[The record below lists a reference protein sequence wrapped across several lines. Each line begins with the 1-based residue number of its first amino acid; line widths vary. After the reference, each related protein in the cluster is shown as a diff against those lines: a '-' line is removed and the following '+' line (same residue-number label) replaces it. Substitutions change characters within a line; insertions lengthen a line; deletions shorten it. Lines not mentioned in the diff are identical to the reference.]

1 MDMKKLLSIV
11 DNSGV
16 QQKAVITESVSAP
29 TVSKTEQYFK
39 AVNNEVLQN
48 IKEQQVQ
55 KKIEVKRVVSRVL
68 DRLEEGKTTKDKPAV
83 RNFVAKNAPKAG
95 AGPHKDKK
103 KAEKQGDTKH
113 KKELVPMDEERTE
126 VRDKDGKVTSWK
138 DEGEWKKST
147 ANKDGRGKVTNL
159 SDKARRETEK
169 LSKKERNVAEGVMS
183 EIHMELSDIVA
194 REDFDALYDL
204 FSANTPTGRYVQDMV
219 DDVVVD
225 YRLHPDDDF
234 EKIEEIV
241 FNRLEEEFGDQGV
254 AEVAGAQKCWPGH
267 KKVGTQPGTGKN
279 AGKRVNDCEKIEED
293 EVEESGLQYYTGV
306 KKHGEKY
313 MKKAAAAGRDGA
325 SQKELGAL
333 KDKYSK
339 AYKNDEVEEAAKKG
353 LYYYVNKR
361 KAAGTSR
368 PASSPKAPTAQAWKD
383 AAKTAKKENMAE
395 GRFGKDAYERDYD
408 SSIAGMDGSSHR
420 EFKRQEMEHELGHE
434 TNNYAVAIN
443 GKTWKVFGTR
453 NHAESIARKIQMRDP
468 GKKVSVHETGA
479 PVSEQL
485 AESAY
490 GSVKVG
496 SPVKVYS
503 NVLKKSVFGKVV
515 DLKEGR
521 AYVQYNNTKIVMGH
535 PISEVAAAAPTAKV
549 AGSVGGKLA
558 SRLIPGVG
566 AAVGAYDAYDRATK
580 GDYIGAGLSGLGAV
594 TSLIPG
600 VGTAA
605 TMGLAG
611 AQLARDY
618 KVKTGVFAPDDAGQ
632 AATPAA
638 GKGTIP
644 NPTKYPTT
652 PDEIKAFQ
660 QAKGLT
666 VDGVIGKNTRT
677 ALAAA
682 GIKPPAQAATPAP
695 SSNVGT
701 AVRAVA
707 PAASAIAQQALK

>member
-1 MDMKKLLSIV
+1 MKKLLSIV
-11 DNSGV
+11 DSNGV
-16 QQKAVITESVSAP
+16 QQKTVITESISVP
-29 TVSKTEQYFK
+29 IVSKTEQYFK

-48 IKEQQVQ
+48 IKEERAQ

-68 DRLEEGKTTKDKPAV
+68 EKLDEGKTTKDKPAV

-95 AGPHKDKK
+95 AGAHKDKK
-103 KAEKQGDTKH
+103 KAEKQGDIKH

-126 VRDKDGKVTSWK
+126 VKDKDGNVTSWK

-147 ANKDGRGKVTNL
+147 AKKDGRGKVTNL

-169 LSKKERNVAEGVMS
+169 LSKKE
-183 EIHMELSDIVA
+183 
-194 REDFDALYDL
+194 
-204 FSANTPTGRYVQDMV
+204 
-219 DDVVVD
+219 
-225 YRLHPDDDF
+225 
-234 EKIEEIV
+234 
-241 FNRLEEEFGDQGV
+241 
-254 AEVAGAQKCWPGH
+254 
-267 KKVGTQPGTGKN
+267 
-279 AGKRVNDCEKIEED
+279 
-293 EVEESGLQYYTGV
+293 
-306 KKHGEKY
+306 
-313 MKKAAAAGRDGA
+313 
-325 SQKELGAL
+325 KEL
-333 KDKYSK
+333 
-339 AYKNDEVEEAAKKG
+339 
-353 LYYYVNKR
+353 
-361 KAAGTSR
+361 
-368 PASSPKAPTAQAWKD
+368 
-383 AAKTAKKENMAE
+383 AE
-395 GRFGKDAYERDYD
+395 GRFGKDAYERDQANAEY
-408 SSIAGMDGSSHR
+408 GMNGEFKRD
-420 EFKRQEMEHELGHE
+420 FKRQEMEHELGHE

-453 NHAESIARKIQMRDP
+453 NHAESIARKIQMKDP
-468 GKKVSVHETGA
+468 SKKISVHETGS

-490 GSVKVG
+490 GDIKVG

-515 DLKEGR
+515 NLKEGR

-535 PISEVAAAAPTAKV
+535 PINEVAAAAPAAKV
-549 AGSVGGKLA
+549 AGSVGGKMA

-566 AAVGAYDAYDRATK
+566 AAVGAYDAYDRAKK

-594 TSLIPG
+594 TSFIPG
-600 VGTAA
+600 IGTAA

-618 KVKTGVFAPDDAGQ
+618 KVKTGVFAPDEAEAGQ

-652 PDEIKAFQ
+652 PAEIKAFQ

-666 VDGVIGKNTRT
+666 VDGVIGKNTKA

-695 SSNVGT
+695 SGNVG
-701 AVRAVA
+701 AAMRAVA
-707 PAASAIAQQALK
+707 PAAGAIAQQALK

>member
-11 DNSGV
+11 DHSGV

-48 IKEQQVQ
+48 IKEQQAQ
-55 KKIEVKRVVSRVL
+55 KKIEVKRTVSRVL
-68 DRLEEGKTTKDKPAV
+68 DKLEEGKTTKDKPAV

-95 AGPHKDKK
+95 AGAHKDKK

-126 VRDKDGKVTSWK
+126 VKDKDGKVTSWK

-147 ANKDGRGKVTNL
+147 AKKDGRGKVTNL

-169 LSKKERNVAEGVMS
+169 LSKKEKE
-183 EIHMELSDIVA
+183 
-194 REDFDALYDL
+194 
-204 FSANTPTGRYVQDMV
+204 
-219 DDVVVD
+219 
-225 YRLHPDDDF
+225 
-234 EKIEEIV
+234 
-241 FNRLEEEFGDQGV
+241 V

-279 AGKRVNDCEKIEED
+279 AGKRVNDCEKIEE
-293 EVEESGLQYYTGV
+293 
-306 KKHGEKY
+306 
-313 MKKAAAAGRDGA
+313 
-325 SQKELGAL
+325 
-333 KDKYSK
+333 
-339 AYKNDEVEEAAKKG
+339 
-353 LYYYVNKR
+353 
-361 KAAGTSR
+361 
-368 PASSPKAPTAQAWKD
+368 
-383 AAKTAKKENMAE
+383 
-395 GRFGKDAYERDYD
+395 GRFGKDAYERDQANAEY
-408 SSIAGMDGSSHR
+408 GMNGEFKRD
-420 EFKRQEMEHELGHE
+420 FKRQEMEHELGHE

-453 NHAESIARKIQMRDP
+453 NHAESIARKIQMKDP
-468 GKKVSVHETGA
+468 SKKISVHETGS

-515 DLKEGR
+515 ELKEGR

-535 PISEVAAAAPTAKV
+535 PISEVAAAAPAAKV

-566 AAVGAYDAYDRATK
+566 AAVGAYDAYDRAKK

-682 GIKPPAQAATPAP
+682 GIKPPSQAATPAP
-695 SSNVGT
+695 SGNVGA

>member
-48 IKEQQVQ
+48 INEQHVQ
-55 KKIEVKRVVSRVL
+55 KKIEVKRIVSRVL
-68 DRLEEGKTTKDKPAV
+68 DKLDEGKTTKDKPAV

-95 AGPHKDKK
+95 AGAHKDKK
-103 KAEKQGDTKH
+103 KAEKQGDIKH

-126 VRDKDGKVTSWK
+126 VRDKDGNVTSWK

-147 ANKDGRGKVTNL
+147 AKKDGRGKVTNL

-169 LSKKERNVAEGVMS
+169 LSKKEK
-183 EIHMELSDIVA
+183 D
-194 REDFDALYDL
+194 
-204 FSANTPTGRYVQDMV
+204 
-219 DDVVVD
+219 
-225 YRLHPDDDF
+225 
-234 EKIEEIV
+234 
-241 FNRLEEEFGDQGV
+241 V

-279 AGKRVNDCEKIEED
+279 AGKRVNDCEKIE
-293 EVEESGLQYYTGV
+293 
-306 KKHGEKY
+306 
-313 MKKAAAAGRDGA
+313 
-325 SQKELGAL
+325 
-333 KDKYSK
+333 
-339 AYKNDEVEEAAKKG
+339 
-353 LYYYVNKR
+353 
-361 KAAGTSR
+361 
-368 PASSPKAPTAQAWKD
+368 
-383 AAKTAKKENMAE
+383 E

-468 GKKVSVHETGA
+468 AKKISVHETGA

-515 DLKEGR
+515 NLKEGR

-535 PISEVAAAAPTAKV
+535 PINEVAAVAPAAKV
-549 AGSVGGKLA
+549 AGSVGGKMA
-558 SRLIPGVG
+558 SGLIPGVG

-605 TMGLAG
+605 TLGLAG
-611 AQLARDY
+611 AQLGRDY
-618 KVKTGVFAPDDAGQ
+618 KVKTGAFAPDEAGQ

-682 GIKPPAQAATPAP
+682 GIKAPAQAATPAP
-695 SSNVGT
+695 SGNVG
-701 AVRAVA
+701 AAARAVA
-707 PAASAIAQQALK
+707 PAAGAMAKQALK

>member
-11 DNSGV
+11 DSNGA

-48 IKEQQVQ
+48 IKEERAQ

-68 DRLEEGKTTKDKPAV
+68 EKLEEGKTTKDKPAV

-95 AGPHKDKK
+95 AGAHKDKK

-126 VRDKDGKVTSWK
+126 VKDKDGNVTSWK

-147 ANKDGRGKVTNL
+147 AKKDGRGKVTNL

-169 LSKKERNVAEGVMS
+169 LSKKEKE
-183 EIHMELSDIVA
+183 
-194 REDFDALYDL
+194 
-204 FSANTPTGRYVQDMV
+204 
-219 DDVVVD
+219 
-225 YRLHPDDDF
+225 
-234 EKIEEIV
+234 
-241 FNRLEEEFGDQGV
+241 V

-279 AGKRVNDCEKIEED
+279 AGKRVNDCEKIEE
-293 EVEESGLQYYTGV
+293 S
-306 KKHGEKY
+306 
-313 MKKAAAAGRDGA
+313 
-325 SQKELGAL
+325 
-333 KDKYSK
+333 
-339 AYKNDEVEEAAKKG
+339 
-353 LYYYVNKR
+353 
-361 KAAGTSR
+361 
-368 PASSPKAPTAQAWKD
+368 
-383 AAKTAKKENMAE
+383 
-395 GRFGKDAYERDYD
+395 RFGKDAYERDQANAEY
-408 SSIAGMDGSSHR
+408 GMNGEFKRD
-420 EFKRQEMEHELGHE
+420 FKRQEMEHELGHE

-453 NHAESIARKIQMRDP
+453 NHAESIARKIQMKDP
-468 GKKVSVHETGA
+468 SKKISVHETGS

-535 PISEVAAAAPTAKV
+535 PISEVAVAAPAAKV
-549 AGSVGGKLA
+549 AGSVGGKMA
-558 SRLIPGVG
+558 SRLIPGIG
-566 AAVGAYDAYDRATK
+566 AAVGAYDAYDRAKK

-594 TSLIPG
+594 TSFIPG
-600 VGTAA
+600 IGTAA

-618 KVKTGVFAPDDAGQ
+618 KVKTGVFAPDEAEAGQ

-695 SSNVGT
+695 SANVN
-701 AVRAVA
+701 AAMRAVA
-707 PAASAIAQQALK
+707 PAAGAIAKQALK

>member
-11 DNSGV
+11 DSNGA
-16 QQKAVITESVSAP
+16 QQKAVITESVSAAA
-29 TVSKTEQYFK
+29 VSKTEQYFK

-48 IKEQQVQ
+48 IKEQQAQ
-55 KKIEVKRVVSRVL
+55 KKIEVKRTVSRVL
-68 DRLEEGKTTKDKPAV
+68 DKLEEGKTTKDKPAV

-95 AGPHKDKK
+95 AGAHKDKK

-169 LSKKERNVAEGVMS
+169 LSKKEKE
-183 EIHMELSDIVA
+183 
-194 REDFDALYDL
+194 
-204 FSANTPTGRYVQDMV
+204 
-219 DDVVVD
+219 
-225 YRLHPDDDF
+225 
-234 EKIEEIV
+234 
-241 FNRLEEEFGDQGV
+241 V

-279 AGKRVNDCEKIEED
+279 AGKRVNDCEKIEE
-293 EVEESGLQYYTGV
+293 
-306 KKHGEKY
+306 
-313 MKKAAAAGRDGA
+313 
-325 SQKELGAL
+325 
-333 KDKYSK
+333 
-339 AYKNDEVEEAAKKG
+339 
-353 LYYYVNKR
+353 
-361 KAAGTSR
+361 
-368 PASSPKAPTAQAWKD
+368 
-383 AAKTAKKENMAE
+383 
-395 GRFGKDAYERDYD
+395 GRFGKDAYERDQANAEY
-408 SSIAGMDGSSHR
+408 GMNGEFKRD
-420 EFKRQEMEHELGHE
+420 FKRQEMEHELGHE

-468 GKKVSVHETGA
+468 SKKISVHETGS

-490 GSVKVG
+490 GNVKVG

-535 PISEVAAAAPTAKV
+535 PISEVAAAAPAAKV
-549 AGSVGGKLA
+549 AGSVGGKMA

-566 AAVGAYDAYDRATK
+566 AAVGAYDAYDRAKK

-594 TSLIPG
+594 TSFIPG
-600 VGTAA
+600 IGTAA

-618 KVKTGVFAPDDAGQ
+618 KVKTGVFAPDEAEAGQ

-695 SSNVGT
+695 SANVN
-701 AVRAVA
+701 AAMRAVA
-707 PAASAIAQQALK
+707 PAAGAIAKQALK

>member
-11 DNSGV
+11 DHSGV
-16 QQKAVITESVSAP
+16 QQKAVITESVSASA
-29 TVSKTEQYFK
+29 VSKTEQYFK

-48 IKEQQVQ
+48 INEQHAQ
-55 KKIEVKRVVSRVL
+55 KKIEVKRIVSRVL
-68 DRLEEGKTTKDKPAV
+68 DKLEEGKTTKDKPAV

-95 AGPHKDKK
+95 AGAHKDKK
-103 KAEKQGDTKH
+103 KAEKQGDIKH

-126 VRDKDGKVTSWK
+126 VKDKDGKVTSWK

-169 LSKKERNVAEGVMS
+169 LSKKEK
-183 EIHMELSDIVA
+183 D
-194 REDFDALYDL
+194 
-204 FSANTPTGRYVQDMV
+204 
-219 DDVVVD
+219 
-225 YRLHPDDDF
+225 
-234 EKIEEIV
+234 
-241 FNRLEEEFGDQGV
+241 V
-254 AEVAGAQKCWPGH
+254 AEVAGPEKCWPGH
-267 KKVGTQPGTGKN
+267 RKVGTQPGTGKN
-279 AGKRVNDCEKIEED
+279 KGKRVNDCEKIEEGRNREDDWD
-293 EVEESGLQYYTGV
+293 EGNTE
-306 KKHGEKY
+306 
-313 MKKAAAAGRDGA
+313 
-325 SQKELGAL
+325 
-333 KDKYSK
+333 
-339 AYKNDEVEEAAKKG
+339 
-353 LYYYVNKR
+353 
-361 KAAGTSR
+361 
-368 PASSPKAPTAQAWKD
+368 PP
-383 AAKTAKKENMAE
+383 
-395 GRFGKDAYERDYD
+395 
-408 SSIAGMDGSSHR
+408 
-420 EFKRQEMEHELGHE
+420 
-434 TNNYAVAIN
+434 NNFAIYIN
-443 GKTWKVFGTR
+443 GKKWKVLAGRGTYADDYR
-453 NHAESIARKIQMRDP
+453 EKAQYRQLQDMCARKSEAT
-468 GKKVSVHETGA
+468 GKKWTVHATGE

-490 GSVKVG
+490 GDIKVG

-515 DLKEGR
+515 NLKEGR

-535 PISEVAAAAPTAKV
+535 PINEVAAAAPAAKV
-549 AGSVGGKLA
+549 AGSVGGKMA

-566 AAVGAYDAYDRATK
+566 AAVGAYDAYDRAKK

-594 TSLIPG
+594 TSFIPG
-600 VGTAA
+600 IGTAA

-618 KVKTGVFAPDDAGQ
+618 KVKTGVFAPDEAEAGQ

-652 PDEIKAFQ
+652 PAEIKAFQ

-666 VDGVIGKNTRT
+666 VDGVIGKNTKA

-695 SSNVGT
+695 SANVGA

-707 PAASAIAQQALK
+707 PAAGAIAQQALK

>member
-1 MDMKKLLSIV
+1 MKKLLSIV
-11 DNSGV
+11 DSNGA

-48 IKEQQVQ
+48 IKEERAQ

-68 DRLEEGKTTKDKPAV
+68 EKLEEGKTTKDKPAV

-95 AGPHKDKK
+95 AGAHKDKK
-103 KAEKQGDTKH
+103 KAEKQGDIKH

-126 VRDKDGKVTSWK
+126 VKDKDGNVTSWK

-147 ANKDGRGKVTNL
+147 AKKDGRGKVTNL

-169 LSKKERNVAEGVMS
+169 LSKKEKE
-183 EIHMELSDIVA
+183 
-194 REDFDALYDL
+194 
-204 FSANTPTGRYVQDMV
+204 
-219 DDVVVD
+219 
-225 YRLHPDDDF
+225 
-234 EKIEEIV
+234 
-241 FNRLEEEFGDQGV
+241 V

-267 KKVGTQPGTGKN
+267 RKVGTQPGTGKN

-293 EVEESGLQYYTGV
+293 EVEE
-306 KKHGEKY
+306 
-313 MKKAAAAGRDGA
+313 
-325 SQKELGAL
+325 
-333 KDKYSK
+333 
-339 AYKNDEVEEAAKKG
+339 AAKKG

-361 KAAGTSR
+361 KKAGTSR
-368 PASSPKAPTAQAWKD
+368 DASHPKAPTAQAWKD
-383 AAKTAKKENMAE
+383 AAKTAKKENIAE
-395 GRFGKDAYERDYD
+395 GDFGRRN
-408 SSIAGMDGSSHR
+408 R
-420 EFKRQEMEHELGHE
+420 EDDWDEGNTEPP
-434 TNNYAVAIN
+434 NNFAIYIN
-443 GKTWKVFGTR
+443 GKKWKVLAGRGTYADDYKEKAQYR
-453 NHAESIARKIQMRDP
+453 QLQDMCARKSEAT
-468 GKKVSVHETGA
+468 GKKWTVHVTGE

-485 AESAY
+485 AESEY

-521 AYVQYNNTKIVMGH
+521 AYVQYDNTKIVMGH
-535 PISEVAAAAPTAKV
+535 PISEVAAAAPAAKV
-549 AGSVGGKLA
+549 AGSVGGKMA

-566 AAVGAYDAYDRATK
+566 AAVGAYDAYDRAKK

-594 TSLIPG
+594 TSFIPG
-600 VGTAA
+600 IGTAA

-618 KVKTGVFAPDDAGQ
+618 KVKTGVFAPDEAEAGQ

-652 PDEIKAFQ
+652 DAEIRAFQ
-660 QAKGLT
+660 QSKGLA
-666 VDGVIGKNTRT
+666 VDGKIGPKTQA

-682 GIKPPAQAATPAP
+682 GLKKPAQAATPAP
-695 SSNVGT
+695 SANVGA

-707 PAASAIAQQALK
+707 PAAGAIAQQALK

>member
-11 DNSGV
+11 DHSGV

-29 TVSKTEQYFK
+29 AVSKTEQYFK

-48 IKEQQVQ
+48 INEQHAQ
-55 KKIEVKRVVSRVL
+55 KKIEVKRIVSRVL
-68 DRLEEGKTTKDKPAV
+68 DKLDEGKTTKDKPAV

-95 AGPHKDKK
+95 AGAHKDKK
-103 KAEKQGDTKH
+103 KAEKQGNTKH

-126 VRDKDGKVTSWK
+126 VKDKDGNVTSWK

-147 ANKDGRGKVTNL
+147 AKKDGRGKVTNL

-169 LSKKERNVAEGVMS
+169 LNKKEK
-183 EIHMELSDIVA
+183 D
-194 REDFDALYDL
+194 
-204 FSANTPTGRYVQDMV
+204 
-219 DDVVVD
+219 
-225 YRLHPDDDF
+225 
-234 EKIEEIV
+234 
-241 FNRLEEEFGDQGV
+241 V

-279 AGKRVNDCEKIEED
+279 AGKRVNDCEKIE
-293 EVEESGLQYYTGV
+293 
-306 KKHGEKY
+306 
-313 MKKAAAAGRDGA
+313 
-325 SQKELGAL
+325 
-333 KDKYSK
+333 
-339 AYKNDEVEEAAKKG
+339 
-353 LYYYVNKR
+353 
-361 KAAGTSR
+361 
-368 PASSPKAPTAQAWKD
+368 
-383 AAKTAKKENMAE
+383 E

-468 GKKVSVHETGA
+468 AKKISVHETGA

-515 DLKEGR
+515 NLKEGR

-535 PISEVAAAAPTAKV
+535 PINEVAAVAPGAKV
-549 AGSVGGKLA
+549 AGSVGGKMA

-618 KVKTGVFAPDDAGQ
+618 KVKTGVFAPDEAGQ

-652 PDEIKAFQ
+652 PAEIKAFQ

-666 VDGVIGKNTRT
+666 VDGVIGKNTKA

-695 SSNVGT
+695 SANVGA

-707 PAASAIAQQALK
+707 PAAGAIAQQALK

>member
-11 DNSGV
+11 DHSGV
-16 QQKAVITESVSAP
+16 QQKAVITEGVSAP

-48 IKEQQVQ
+48 INEQRAQ

-68 DRLEEGKTTKDKPAV
+68 EKLDEGKTTKDKTAV

-95 AGPHKDKK
+95 AGAHKDKK
-103 KAEKQGDTKH
+103 KAEKQGDIKH

-126 VRDKDGKVTSWK
+126 VKDKDGKVTSWK

-169 LSKKERNVAEGVMS
+169 LSKKEK
-183 EIHMELSDIVA
+183 D
-194 REDFDALYDL
+194 
-204 FSANTPTGRYVQDMV
+204 
-219 DDVVVD
+219 
-225 YRLHPDDDF
+225 
-234 EKIEEIV
+234 
-241 FNRLEEEFGDQGV
+241 V
-254 AEVAGAQKCWPGH
+254 AEVAGPEKCWPGH
-267 KKVGTQPGTGKN
+267 RKVGTQPGTGKN
-279 AGKRVNDCEKIEED
+279 KGKRVNDCEKIEEGRNREDDWD
-293 EVEESGLQYYTGV
+293 EGNTE
-306 KKHGEKY
+306 
-313 MKKAAAAGRDGA
+313 
-325 SQKELGAL
+325 
-333 KDKYSK
+333 
-339 AYKNDEVEEAAKKG
+339 
-353 LYYYVNKR
+353 
-361 KAAGTSR
+361 
-368 PASSPKAPTAQAWKD
+368 PP
-383 AAKTAKKENMAE
+383 
-395 GRFGKDAYERDYD
+395 
-408 SSIAGMDGSSHR
+408 
-420 EFKRQEMEHELGHE
+420 
-434 TNNYAVAIN
+434 NNFAIYIN
-443 GKTWKVFGTR
+443 GKKWKVLAGRGTYADDYR
-453 NHAESIARKIQMRDP
+453 EKAQYRQLQDMCARKSEAT
-468 GKKVSVHETGA
+468 GKKWTVHATGE

-490 GSVKVG
+490 GDIKVG

-515 DLKEGR
+515 NLKEGR

-535 PISEVAAAAPTAKV
+535 PINEVAAAAPAAKV
-549 AGSVGGKLA
+549 AGSVGGKMA

-566 AAVGAYDAYDRATK
+566 AAVGAYDAYDRAKK

-594 TSLIPG
+594 TSFIPG
-600 VGTAA
+600 IGTAA

-618 KVKTGVFAPDDAGQ
+618 KVKTGVFAPDEAEAGQ

-652 PDEIKAFQ
+652 PAEIKAFQ

-666 VDGVIGKNTRT
+666 VDGVIGKNTKA

-695 SSNVGT
+695 SGNVGA

-707 PAASAIAQQALK
+707 PAAGAIAQQALK

>member
-11 DNSGV
+11 DNSGA
-16 QQKAVITESVSAP
+16 QQKAVITESISAP
-29 TVSKTEQYFK
+29 AVSKTEQYFK

-48 IKEQQVQ
+48 IKEERAQ

-68 DRLEEGKTTKDKPAV
+68 EKLEEGKTTKDKPAV

-95 AGPHKDKK
+95 AGAHKDKK

-169 LSKKERNVAEGVMS
+169 LSKKEKE
-183 EIHMELSDIVA
+183 
-194 REDFDALYDL
+194 
-204 FSANTPTGRYVQDMV
+204 
-219 DDVVVD
+219 
-225 YRLHPDDDF
+225 
-234 EKIEEIV
+234 
-241 FNRLEEEFGDQGV
+241 V

-267 KKVGTQPGTGKN
+267 RKVGTQPGTGKN
-279 AGKRVNDCEKIEED
+279 AGKRVNDCEKIEE
-293 EVEESGLQYYTGV
+293 S
-306 KKHGEKY
+306 
-313 MKKAAAAGRDGA
+313 
-325 SQKELGAL
+325 
-333 KDKYSK
+333 
-339 AYKNDEVEEAAKKG
+339 
-353 LYYYVNKR
+353 
-361 KAAGTSR
+361 
-368 PASSPKAPTAQAWKD
+368 
-383 AAKTAKKENMAE
+383 
-395 GRFGKDAYERDYD
+395 RFGKDAYERDQANAEY
-408 SSIAGMDGSSHR
+408 GMNGEFKRD
-420 EFKRQEMEHELGHE
+420 FKRQEMEHELGHE

-453 NHAESIARKIQMRDP
+453 NHAESIARKIQMKDP
-468 GKKVSVHETGA
+468 SKKISVHETGS

-521 AYVQYNNTKIVMGH
+521 AYVQYDNTKIVMGH
-535 PISEVAAAAPTAKV
+535 PISEVAAAAPAAKV
-549 AGSVGGKLA
+549 AGSVGGKMA

-566 AAVGAYDAYDRATK
+566 AAVGAYDAYDRAKK

-594 TSLIPG
+594 TSFIPG
-600 VGTAA
+600 IGTAA

-618 KVKTGVFAPDDAGQ
+618 KVKTGVFAPDEAEAGQ

-666 VDGVIGKNTRT
+666 VDGVIGKNTRA

-695 SSNVGT
+695 SANVGA

-707 PAASAIAQQALK
+707 PSAGAIAKQALK

>member
-16 QQKAVITESVSAP
+16 QQKTVITESVSAP
-29 TVSKTEQYFK
+29 SVSKAEQYFR

-48 IKEQQVQ
+48 IKEEHAQ

-68 DRLEEGKTTKDKPAV
+68 EKLDEGKTTKDKPAV

-95 AGPHKDKK
+95 AGAHKDKK
-103 KAEKQGDTKH
+103 KAEKQGDIKH

-126 VRDKDGKVTSWK
+126 VKDKDGNVTSWK

-147 ANKDGRGKVTNL
+147 TKKDGRGKVTNL

-169 LSKKERNVAEGVMS
+169 LSKKEK
-183 EIHMELSDIVA
+183 D
-194 REDFDALYDL
+194 
-204 FSANTPTGRYVQDMV
+204 
-219 DDVVVD
+219 
-225 YRLHPDDDF
+225 
-234 EKIEEIV
+234 
-241 FNRLEEEFGDQGV
+241 V

-279 AGKRVNDCEKIEED
+279 AGKRVNDCEKIEE
-293 EVEESGLQYYTGV
+293 
-306 KKHGEKY
+306 
-313 MKKAAAAGRDGA
+313 
-325 SQKELGAL
+325 
-333 KDKYSK
+333 
-339 AYKNDEVEEAAKKG
+339 
-353 LYYYVNKR
+353 
-361 KAAGTSR
+361 
-368 PASSPKAPTAQAWKD
+368 
-383 AAKTAKKENMAE
+383 

-408 SSIAGMDGSSHR
+408 SSIAGMDGSDKR
-420 EFKRQEMEHELGHE
+420 DFKRAELQHELGHE
-434 TNNYAVAIN
+434 TNNIAIDIN
-443 GKTWKVFGTR
+443 GKTWKVVPGRGTADS
-453 NHAESIARKIQMRDP
+453 NEEWQYLNNMKKWAEKKSASS
-468 GKKVSVHETGA
+468 GKKWSVHLTGA
-479 PVSEQL
+479 NVTEQL

-490 GSVKVG
+490 GDIKVG

-515 DLKEGR
+515 NLKEGR

-535 PISEVAAAAPTAKV
+535 PINEVAAAAPAAKV
-549 AGSVGGKLA
+549 ATSVGGKMA

-566 AAVGAYDAYDRATK
+566 AAVGAYDAYDRAKK

-594 TSLIPG
+594 TSFIPG
-600 VGTAA
+600 IGTAA

-618 KVKTGVFAPDDAGQ
+618 KVKTGAFAPDEAEAGQ

-652 PDEIKAFQ
+652 DAEIKAFQ
-660 QAKGLT
+660 QSKGLT
-666 VDGVIGKNTRT
+666 VDGKIGPKTQA
-677 ALAAA
+677 ALTAA
-682 GIKPPAQAATPAP
+682 GIKPPAQAATPSPGLP
-695 SSNVGT
+695 SRVAAAARS
-701 AVRAVA
+701 VA
-707 PAASAIAQQALK
+707 PAASAIAQQSMK

>member
-68 DRLEEGKTTKDKPAV
+68 DKLEEGKTTKDKPAV

-95 AGPHKDKK
+95 AGAHKDKK
-103 KAEKQGDTKH
+103 KAEKQGDIKH

-169 LSKKERNVAEGVMS
+169 LSKKEKE
-183 EIHMELSDIVA
+183 
-194 REDFDALYDL
+194 
-204 FSANTPTGRYVQDMV
+204 
-219 DDVVVD
+219 
-225 YRLHPDDDF
+225 
-234 EKIEEIV
+234 
-241 FNRLEEEFGDQGV
+241 V

-267 KKVGTQPGTGKN
+267 RKVGTQPGTGKN
-279 AGKRVNDCEKIEED
+279 AGKRVNNCKKIE
-293 EVEESGLQYYTGV
+293 
-306 KKHGEKY
+306 
-313 MKKAAAAGRDGA
+313 
-325 SQKELGAL
+325 
-333 KDKYSK
+333 
-339 AYKNDEVEEAAKKG
+339 
-353 LYYYVNKR
+353 
-361 KAAGTSR
+361 
-368 PASSPKAPTAQAWKD
+368 
-383 AAKTAKKENMAE
+383 E
-395 GRFGKDAYERDYD
+395 GRFGKDAYERDQANAEY
-408 SSIAGMDGSSHR
+408 GMNGEFKRD
-420 EFKRQEMEHELGHE
+420 FKRQEMEHELGHE

-468 GKKVSVHETGA
+468 SKKISVHETGA

-535 PISEVAAAAPTAKV
+535 PISEVAAAAPAAKV
-549 AGSVGGKLA
+549 AGSVGGKMA

-618 KVKTGVFAPDDAGQ
+618 KVKTGAFAPDEAGQ

-682 GIKPPAQAATPAP
+682 GIKAPAQAATPAP
-695 SSNVGT
+695 SANVGS

-707 PAASAIAQQALK
+707 PAAGAIAQQALK

>member
-1 MDMKKLLSIV
+1 
-11 DNSGV
+11 
-16 QQKAVITESVSAP
+16 
-29 TVSKTEQYFK
+29 
-39 AVNNEVLQN
+39 
-48 IKEQQVQ
+48 
-55 KKIEVKRVVSRVL
+55 
-68 DRLEEGKTTKDKPAV
+68 
-83 RNFVAKNAPKAG
+83 
-95 AGPHKDKK
+95 
-103 KAEKQGDTKH
+103 
-113 KKELVPMDEERTE
+113 
-126 VRDKDGKVTSWK
+126 
-138 DEGEWKKST
+138 
-147 ANKDGRGKVTNL
+147 
-159 SDKARRETEK
+159 
-169 LSKKERNVAEGVMS
+169 
-183 EIHMELSDIVA
+183 
-194 REDFDALYDL
+194 
-204 FSANTPTGRYVQDMV
+204 
-219 DDVVVD
+219 
-225 YRLHPDDDF
+225 
-234 EKIEEIV
+234 
-241 FNRLEEEFGDQGV
+241 
-254 AEVAGAQKCWPGH
+254 
-267 KKVGTQPGTGKN
+267 
-279 AGKRVNDCEKIEED
+279 
-293 EVEESGLQYYTGV
+293 
-306 KKHGEKY
+306 
-313 MKKAAAAGRDGA
+313 
-325 SQKELGAL
+325 
-333 KDKYSK
+333 
-339 AYKNDEVEEAAKKG
+339 
-353 LYYYVNKR
+353 
-361 KAAGTSR
+361 
-368 PASSPKAPTAQAWKD
+368 
-383 AAKTAKKENMAE
+383 
-395 GRFGKDAYERDYD
+395 
-408 SSIAGMDGSSHR
+408 MDGSSHR
-420 EFKRQEMEHELGHE
+420 EFKRQEMEQELGHE
-434 TNNYAVAIN
+434 TNNYAVVIN

-503 NVLKKSVFGKVV
+503 NILKKSVFGKVV

-535 PISEVAAAAPTAKV
+535 PISEVAATAPSAKV
-549 AGSVGGKLA
+549 AGSVGGKMA

-566 AAVGAYDAYDRATK
+566 AAVGAYDAYDRAKK

-594 TSLIPG
+594 TSFIPG
-600 VGTAA
+600 IGTAA

-695 SSNVGT
+695 SANVGA

-707 PAASAIAQQALK
+707 PSAGAIAKQALK

>member
-11 DNSGV
+11 DHSGV

-48 IKEQQVQ
+48 IKEQQAQ
-55 KKIEVKRVVSRVL
+55 KKIEVKRTVSRVL
-68 DRLEEGKTTKDKPAV
+68 DKLEEGKTTKDKPAV

-95 AGPHKDKK
+95 AGAHKDKK

-126 VRDKDGKVTSWK
+126 VKDKDGKVTSWK

-169 LSKKERNVAEGVMS
+169 LSKKEKE
-183 EIHMELSDIVA
+183 
-194 REDFDALYDL
+194 
-204 FSANTPTGRYVQDMV
+204 
-219 DDVVVD
+219 
-225 YRLHPDDDF
+225 
-234 EKIEEIV
+234 
-241 FNRLEEEFGDQGV
+241 V

-279 AGKRVNDCEKIEED
+279 AGKRVNDCEKIEE
-293 EVEESGLQYYTGV
+293 
-306 KKHGEKY
+306 
-313 MKKAAAAGRDGA
+313 
-325 SQKELGAL
+325 
-333 KDKYSK
+333 
-339 AYKNDEVEEAAKKG
+339 
-353 LYYYVNKR
+353 
-361 KAAGTSR
+361 
-368 PASSPKAPTAQAWKD
+368 
-383 AAKTAKKENMAE
+383 
-395 GRFGKDAYERDYD
+395 GRFGKDAYERDQANAEY
-408 SSIAGMDGSSHR
+408 GMNGEFKRD
-420 EFKRQEMEHELGHE
+420 FKRQEMEHELGHE

-443 GKTWKVFGTR
+443 GKTWKVFGTK
-453 NHAESIARKIQMRDP
+453 NHAESIARKIQMKDP
-468 GKKVSVHETGA
+468 SKKISVHETGS

-535 PISEVAAAAPTAKV
+535 PISEVAAAAPAAKV

-566 AAVGAYDAYDRATK
+566 GVVGAYDAYDRAKK

-594 TSLIPG
+594 TSFIPG
-600 VGTAA
+600 IGTAA

-618 KVKTGVFAPDDAGQ
+618 KVKTGVFAPDEAEAGQ

-666 VDGVIGKNTRT
+666 VDGIIGKNTRT

-695 SSNVGT
+695 SANVGA

-707 PAASAIAQQALK
+707 PSAGAIAKQALK

>member
-1 MDMKKLLSIV
+1 MKKLLSIV
-11 DNSGV
+11 DHSGV
-16 QQKAVITESVSAP
+16 QQKAVITESVSASA
-29 TVSKTEQYFK
+29 VSKTEQYFK

-48 IKEQQVQ
+48 INEQHAQ
-55 KKIEVKRVVSRVL
+55 KKIEVKRIVSRVL
-68 DRLEEGKTTKDKPAV
+68 DKLEEGKTTKDKPAV

-95 AGPHKDKK
+95 AGAHKDKK

-126 VRDKDGKVTSWK
+126 VRNKDGKVTSWK

-159 SDKARRETEK
+159 SDRARRETEK
-169 LSKKERNVAEGVMS
+169 LSKKEKNLAEGRDGNEVKEFLHKVAQSGDNGFDMLYNAQQGKYGR
-183 EIHMELSDIVA
+183 EIERA
-194 REDFDALYDL
+194 
-204 FSANTPTGRYVQDMV
+204 VQDMY
-219 DDVVVD
+219 DDITID
-225 YRLHPDDDF
+225 TGYHGDDDF
-234 EKIEEIV
+234 EQIYDRMLDNIEADY
-241 FNRLEEEFGDQGV
+241 GQQGM

-279 AGKRVNDCEKIEED
+279 AGKRVNDCEKIE
-293 EVEESGLQYYTGV
+293 
-306 KKHGEKY
+306 
-313 MKKAAAAGRDGA
+313 
-325 SQKELGAL
+325 
-333 KDKYSK
+333 
-339 AYKNDEVEEAAKKG
+339 
-353 LYYYVNKR
+353 
-361 KAAGTSR
+361 
-368 PASSPKAPTAQAWKD
+368 
-383 AAKTAKKENMAE
+383 E

-434 TNNYAVAIN
+434 TNNYAVVIN

-503 NVLKKSVFGKVV
+503 NVLKKSVFGKIV
-515 DLKEGR
+515 DLKEDR

-535 PISEVAAAAPTAKV
+535 PINEVEAVAPGAKV

-566 AAVGAYDAYDRATK
+566 AVAGAYDAYDRAKK

-594 TSLIPG
+594 TSFIPSI
-600 VGTAA
+600 GTAA
-605 TMGLAG
+605 TMGLVG

-652 PDEIKAFQ
+652 DAEIRAFQ
-660 QAKGLT
+660 QSKGLT
-666 VDGVIGKNTRT
+666 VDGKIGLKTQA
-677 ALAAA
+677 ALTAA
-682 GIKPPAQAATPAP
+682 GIKTPVQSAT
-695 SSNVGT
+695 STGNVSA

-707 PAASAIAQQALK
+707 PAAGAIAQQTLK

>member
-16 QQKAVITESVSAP
+16 QQKAVITESVSASA
-29 TVSKTEQYFK
+29 VSKTEQYFK

-68 DRLEEGKTTKDKPAV
+68 DKLEEGKTTKDKPAV

-95 AGPHKDKK
+95 AGAHKDKK

-169 LSKKERNVAEGVMS
+169 LSKKEK
-183 EIHMELSDIVA
+183 D
-194 REDFDALYDL
+194 
-204 FSANTPTGRYVQDMV
+204 
-219 DDVVVD
+219 
-225 YRLHPDDDF
+225 
-234 EKIEEIV
+234 
-241 FNRLEEEFGDQGV
+241 V

>member
-11 DNSGV
+11 DHSGV

-29 TVSKTEQYFK
+29 AVSKTEQYFK

-48 IKEQQVQ
+48 IKEQHAQ
-55 KKIEVKRVVSRVL
+55 KKIEVKRIVSRVL
-68 DRLEEGKTTKDKPAV
+68 DKLDEGKTTKDKPAV

-95 AGPHKDKK
+95 AGAHKDKK

-113 KKELVPMDEERTE
+113 KKELVPMDEDRTE
-126 VRDKDGKVTSWK
+126 VRDKDGNVTSWK

-147 ANKDGRGKVTNL
+147 AKKDGRGKVTNL
-159 SDKARRETEK
+159 SDRARRETEK
-169 LSKKERNVAEGVMS
+169 LSKKEK
-183 EIHMELSDIVA
+183 D
-194 REDFDALYDL
+194 
-204 FSANTPTGRYVQDMV
+204 
-219 DDVVVD
+219 
-225 YRLHPDDDF
+225 
-234 EKIEEIV
+234 
-241 FNRLEEEFGDQGV
+241 V

-279 AGKRVNDCEKIEED
+279 AGKRVNDCEKIE
-293 EVEESGLQYYTGV
+293 
-306 KKHGEKY
+306 
-313 MKKAAAAGRDGA
+313 
-325 SQKELGAL
+325 
-333 KDKYSK
+333 
-339 AYKNDEVEEAAKKG
+339 
-353 LYYYVNKR
+353 
-361 KAAGTSR
+361 
-368 PASSPKAPTAQAWKD
+368 
-383 AAKTAKKENMAE
+383 E

-503 NVLKKSVFGKVV
+503 NVLKKSVFGKIV
-515 DLKEGR
+515 DLKEDR

-535 PISEVAAAAPTAKV
+535 PINEVEAVAPGAKV

-566 AAVGAYDAYDRATK
+566 AVAGAYDAYDRAKK

-605 TMGLAG
+605 TLGLAG
-611 AQLARDY
+611 AQLGRDY
-618 KVKTGVFAPDDAGQ
+618 KVKTGAFAPDDAGQ

-652 PDEIKAFQ
+652 DAEIRAFQ
-660 QAKGLT
+660 QSKGLT
-666 VDGVIGKNTRT
+666 VDGKIGLKTQA
-677 ALAAA
+677 ALTAA
-682 GIKPPAQAATPAP
+682 GIKTPVQSATSTGNV
-695 SSNVGT
+695 SS
-701 AVRAVA
+701 AVRSVA
-707 PAASAIAQQALK
+707 PAAGAIAQQTLK

>member
-29 TVSKTEQYFK
+29 AVSKIEQYFK

-48 IKEQQVQ
+48 INEQHAQ
-55 KKIEVKRVVSRVL
+55 KKIEVKRIVSRVL
-68 DRLEEGKTTKDKPAV
+68 DKLDEGKTIKDKPAV

-95 AGPHKDKK
+95 AGAHKDKK

-169 LSKKERNVAEGVMS
+169 LSKKEK
-183 EIHMELSDIVA
+183 D
-194 REDFDALYDL
+194 
-204 FSANTPTGRYVQDMV
+204 
-219 DDVVVD
+219 
-225 YRLHPDDDF
+225 
-234 EKIEEIV
+234 
-241 FNRLEEEFGDQGV
+241 V

-267 KKVGTQPGTGKN
+267 RKVGTQPGTGKN
-279 AGKRVNDCEKIEED
+279 AGKRVNDCEKIEE
-293 EVEESGLQYYTGV
+293 
-306 KKHGEKY
+306 
-313 MKKAAAAGRDGA
+313 
-325 SQKELGAL
+325 
-333 KDKYSK
+333 
-339 AYKNDEVEEAAKKG
+339 
-353 LYYYVNKR
+353 
-361 KAAGTSR
+361 
-368 PASSPKAPTAQAWKD
+368 
-383 AAKTAKKENMAE
+383 
-395 GRFGKDAYERDYD
+395 GRFGKDAYERDQANAEY
-408 SSIAGMDGSSHR
+408 GMNGEFKRD
-420 EFKRQEMEHELGHE
+420 FKRQEMEHELGHE

-453 NHAESIARKIQMRDP
+453 NHAESIARKIQMKDP
-468 GKKVSVHETGA
+468 AKKISVHETGS

-490 GSVKVG
+490 GDIKVG

-515 DLKEGR
+515 NLKEGR

-535 PISEVAAAAPTAKV
+535 PINEVAAAAPAAKV
-549 AGSVGGKLA
+549 AGSVGGKMA

-566 AAVGAYDAYDRATK
+566 AAVGAYDAYDRAKK

-594 TSLIPG
+594 TSFIPG
-600 VGTAA
+600 IGTAA

-618 KVKTGVFAPDDAGQ
+618 KVKTGVFAPDEAEAGQ

-666 VDGVIGKNTRT
+666 VDGVIGKNTKA

-695 SSNVGT
+695 SANVGA

-707 PAASAIAQQALK
+707 PSAGAIAKQALK

>member
-1 MDMKKLLSIV
+1 MKKLLSIV
-11 DNSGV
+11 DSNGV
-16 QQKAVITESVSAP
+16 QQKTVITESISVP

-48 IKEQQVQ
+48 IKEERAQ

-68 DRLEEGKTTKDKPAV
+68 EKLDEGKTTKDKPAV

-95 AGPHKDKK
+95 AGAHKDKK
-103 KAEKQGDTKH
+103 KAEKQGDIKH

-126 VRDKDGKVTSWK
+126 VKDKDGNVTSWK

-147 ANKDGRGKVTNL
+147 AKKDGRGKVTNL

-169 LSKKERNVAEGVMS
+169 LSKKE
-183 EIHMELSDIVA
+183 
-194 REDFDALYDL
+194 
-204 FSANTPTGRYVQDMV
+204 
-219 DDVVVD
+219 
-225 YRLHPDDDF
+225 
-234 EKIEEIV
+234 
-241 FNRLEEEFGDQGV
+241 
-254 AEVAGAQKCWPGH
+254 
-267 KKVGTQPGTGKN
+267 
-279 AGKRVNDCEKIEED
+279 
-293 EVEESGLQYYTGV
+293 
-306 KKHGEKY
+306 
-313 MKKAAAAGRDGA
+313 
-325 SQKELGAL
+325 KEL
-333 KDKYSK
+333 
-339 AYKNDEVEEAAKKG
+339 
-353 LYYYVNKR
+353 
-361 KAAGTSR
+361 
-368 PASSPKAPTAQAWKD
+368 
-383 AAKTAKKENMAE
+383 AE
-395 GRFGKDAYERDYD
+395 GRFGKDAYERDQANAEY
-408 SSIAGMDGSSHR
+408 GMNGEFKRD
-420 EFKRQEMEHELGHE
+420 FKRQEMEHELGHE

-453 NHAESIARKIQMRDP
+453 NHAESIARKIQMKDP
-468 GKKVSVHETGA
+468 SKKISVHETGS

-490 GSVKVG
+490 GDIKVG

-515 DLKEGR
+515 NLKEGR

-535 PISEVAAAAPTAKV
+535 PINEVAAAAPAAKV
-549 AGSVGGKLA
+549 AGSVGGKMA

-566 AAVGAYDAYDRATK
+566 AAVGAYDAYDRAKK

-594 TSLIPG
+594 TSFIPG
-600 VGTAA
+600 IGTAA

-618 KVKTGVFAPDDAGQ
+618 KVKTGVFAPDEAEAGQ

-652 PDEIKAFQ
+652 PAEIKAFQ

-666 VDGVIGKNTRT
+666 VDGVIGKNTKA

-695 SSNVGT
+695 SGNVG
-701 AVRAVA
+701 AAMRAVA
-707 PAASAIAQQALK
+707 PAAGAIAQQALK

>member
-11 DNSGV
+11 DHSGA

-48 IKEQQVQ
+48 IKEQQAQ
-55 KKIEVKRVVSRVL
+55 KKIEVKRTVSRVL
-68 DRLEEGKTTKDKPAV
+68 DKLEEGKTTKDKPAV

-95 AGPHKDKK
+95 AGAHKDKK

-126 VRDKDGKVTSWK
+126 VKDKDGNVTSWK

-147 ANKDGRGKVTNL
+147 AKKDGRGKVTNL

-169 LSKKERNVAEGVMS
+169 LSKKEKE
-183 EIHMELSDIVA
+183 
-194 REDFDALYDL
+194 
-204 FSANTPTGRYVQDMV
+204 
-219 DDVVVD
+219 
-225 YRLHPDDDF
+225 
-234 EKIEEIV
+234 
-241 FNRLEEEFGDQGV
+241 V

-279 AGKRVNDCEKIEED
+279 AGKRVNDCEKIEE
-293 EVEESGLQYYTGV
+293 S
-306 KKHGEKY
+306 
-313 MKKAAAAGRDGA
+313 
-325 SQKELGAL
+325 
-333 KDKYSK
+333 
-339 AYKNDEVEEAAKKG
+339 
-353 LYYYVNKR
+353 
-361 KAAGTSR
+361 
-368 PASSPKAPTAQAWKD
+368 
-383 AAKTAKKENMAE
+383 
-395 GRFGKDAYERDYD
+395 RFGKDAYERDQANAEY
-408 SSIAGMDGSSHR
+408 GMNGEFERD
-420 EFKRQEMEHELGHE
+420 FKRQEMEHELGHE

-453 NHAESIARKIQMRDP
+453 NHAESIARKIQMKDP
-468 GKKVSVHETGA
+468 SKKISVHETGS

-503 NVLKKSVFGKVV
+503 NVLKKSMFGKVV

-535 PISEVAAAAPTAKV
+535 PISEVAVAAPAAKV
-549 AGSVGGKLA
+549 AGSVGGKMA

-566 AAVGAYDAYDRATK
+566 GVVGAYDAYDRAKK

-594 TSLIPG
+594 TSFIPG
-600 VGTAA
+600 IGTAA

-618 KVKTGVFAPDDAGQ
+618 KVKTGVFAPDEAEAGQ

-666 VDGVIGKNTRT
+666 VDGIIGKNTRT

-695 SSNVGT
+695 SANVS
-701 AVRAVA
+701 AAMRAVA
-707 PAASAIAQQALK
+707 PSAGAIAKQALK